1 MELKQKQLQHLEN
14 GRRRGWI
21 VYLLFSARP
30 SPLSFNMLIELL
42 DARNMPL
49 TCRRFS
55 EKLDYLRSAGFVRVF
70 RMGENRELS
79 NVEQAQLIQAY
90 CDNDGE
96 GADGYFASLSTKG
109 VNFQEGHLNDPGV
122 ARVN

>member
-1 MELKQKQLQHLEN
+1 MELKQNKLRTLET

-21 VYLLFSARP
+21 VYLLYSARP
-30 SPLSFNMLIELL
+30 APVTFNMLIELL
-42 DARNMPL
+42 DSRNMPL

-55 EKLDYLRSAGFVRVF
+55 EKLDFLRGVGFLRVF
-70 RMGENRELS
+70 KIGTNQELS

-96 GADGYFASLSTKG
+96 GGDNYGAVLSTKG
-109 VNFQEGHLNDPGV
+109 VNFQEGHFEEMGIT
-122 ARVN
+122 RVN

>member
-1 MELKQKQLQHLEN
+1 MELKQNQLRHLET

-21 VYLLFSARP
+21 VYLLYTARP
-30 SPLSFNMLIELL
+30 TPLSFNMLIELL

-55 EKLDYLRSAGFVRVF
+55 EKLDYLRSLGFVRVF
-70 RMGENRELS
+70 KMGLQRELT

-96 GADGYFASLSTKG
+96 GADGYFASISTRG
-109 VNFQEGHLNDPGV
+109 INFQEGHIDEVGV
-122 ARVN
+122 SRVN